1 MTAGSTMPLSS
12 MERGCTER
20 DRSQAC
26 CWTQLLIFSLVS
38 SMVSMAFSRGLIS
51 SCGQSAWE
59 KRDTKLHGDSG
70 KSLRLPLNRNT
81 IPTKLRRSDALLVK
95 IMVIN
100 KERTLTWNGVGKVQD
115 KLLCFSIQFSTF
127 TWFHKWQLFQFIDY
141 KPIEH
146 SECMESESK
155 MKTNG

>member
-51 SCGQSAWE
+51 SCGQSTWE
-59 KRDTKLHGDSG
+59 KRDTELHGHFWEEAQAFHSTGTQFPPSYGGVMFCLLRSRLLIRIEHLLEMVLVSCKISYFVSQYSLTLLHDFINDSYFY
-70 KSLRLPLNRNT
+70 LYIINPLNTQN
-81 IPTKLRRSDALLVK
+81 V
-95 IMVIN
+95 
-100 KERTLTWNGVGKVQD
+100 WNQRAR
-115 KLLCFSIQFSTF
+115 
-127 TWFHKWQLFQFIDY
+127 
-141 KPIEH
+141 
-146 SECMESESK
+146 
-155 MKTNG
+155 